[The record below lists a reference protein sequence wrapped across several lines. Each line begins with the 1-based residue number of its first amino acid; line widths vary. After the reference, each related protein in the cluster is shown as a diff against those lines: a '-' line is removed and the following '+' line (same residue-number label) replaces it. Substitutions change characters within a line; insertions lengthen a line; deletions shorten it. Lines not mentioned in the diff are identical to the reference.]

1 MIRVSRILILLGQV
15 IFLRISIII
24 SQNMTCPFKY
34 FFSIPCPLC
43 GLTRSLNAILK
54 GDIKLSIYYNVLLLP
69 TLIIIL
75 FLNIIFLIEVI
86 KNKPT
91 ISNKIINLTYQNKK
105 KIVLICLIMLIF
117 STIINFY
124 HRI

>member
-1 MIRVSRILILLGQV
+1 MTRVSRILILLGQV

-54 GDIKLSIYYNVLLLP
+54 GNIKLSIYYNVLLLP

-91 ISNKIINLTYQNKK
+91 ITNKIINLTYQNKK

-117 STIINFY
+117 STIINLY